1 MAANIFEKI
10 ITNINKNKLKYI
22 FLLIIV
28 LLILPFVVE
37 NQYVLHIAVLTL
49 MYVLLSSSLNVI
61 VGYTGQY
68 NIGHVAFY
76 AIGAYTAA
84 IISTRFNLNF
94 IIVILISGFVA
105 SLFSLMLGI
114 PTLRLRGIFFAF
126 TTLGFAEIT
135 RLTILNWRSLTR
147 GPFGIP
153 GVPIPQIFGMRLST
167 NTHFYFMIFI
177 LLFLMLLMTYRI
189 INSRVGRAWISIR
202 EDEQASASMGVDTF
216 KYKIMNL
223 MYGTFWAGV
232 GGAFFAYFA
241 GYVSADSFILDE
253 SFRFF
258 AMVLVGG
265 TGTLAGPILGGAVLT
280 ILPQVFRSFARY
292 QMIIYGVAILLI
304 IHYKPEGLLGG
315 RTFKRD
321 LSESEDN

>member
-1 MAANIFEKI
+1 MAANLFKKI
-10 ITNINKNKLKYI
+10 VANINKNKRIYLAA
-22 FLLIIV
+22 
-28 LLILPFVVE
+28 LILFLIALPILIE
-37 NQYVLHIAVLTL
+37 NQYIMHIAVLSL
-49 MYVLLSSSLNVI
+49 MYILLASSLNVI

-84 IISTRFNLNF
+84 IISTRFEVNF
-94 IIVILISGFVA
+94 LIVILLSGLVA
-105 SLFSLMLGI
+105 SLFSLFLGL

-153 GVPIPQIFGMRLST
+153 GIPIPKLFGISLSS

-177 LLFLMLLMTYRI
+177 LLLLMLLMTYRI
-189 INSRVGRAWISIR
+189 KNSRIGRAWISIR
-202 EDEQASASMGVDTF
+202 EDEEASASMGVDTF

-280 ILPQVFRSFARY
+280 ILPQIFRSFARY
-292 QMIIYGVAILLI
+292 QMIIYGIAILFI

-315 RTFKRD
+315 RTFKAD
-321 LSESEDN
+321 MNELEEN

>member
-1 MAANIFEKI
+1 MAANIIQK
-10 ITNINKNKLKYI
+10 TAANINKNRKKY
-22 FLLIIV
+22 LLALVVI
-28 LLILPFVVE
+28 LLVLPFLVD
-37 NQYVLHIAVLTL
+37 NQYVLHIAVLSL
-49 MYVLLSSSLNVI
+49 MYILLASSLNVI

-68 NIGHVAFY
+68 NIGHVAFF
-76 AIGAYTAA
+76 AIGSYTAA
-84 IISTRFNLNF
+84 IVATRFEVNF
-94 IIVILISGFVA
+94 LLVILLSGITA
-105 SLFSLMLGI
+105 SLFSLFLGL
-114 PTLRLRGIFFAF
+114 PTLRLKGIFFAF

-153 GVPIPQIFGMRLST
+153 GIPIPEIFGIRLAS

-177 LLFLMLLMTYRI
+177 LLSLMLVMTYRI
-189 INSRVGRAWISIR
+189 INSRIGRAWISIR

-216 KYKIMNL
+216 RYKIMNL

-232 GGAFFAYFA
+232 GGGFFAYFA
-241 GYVSADSFILDE
+241 GYISADSFILDE

-265 TGTLAGPILGGAVLT
+265 TGTLAGPVLGGAVLT
-280 ILPQVFRSFARY
+280 ILPQIFRSFARY
-292 QMIIYGVAILLI
+292 QMIIYGLAILFI

-315 RTFKRD
+315 RIFKTNNSK
-321 LSESEDN
+321 SEND

>member
-1 MAANIFEKI
+1 MAANIFKKTI
-10 ITNINKNKLKYI
+10 VNINKHKRKYLFALVS
-22 FLLIIV
+22 FLI
-28 LLILPFVVE
+28 ILPFVVE
-37 NQYVLHIAVLTL
+37 NQYVLHIAVLSL
-49 MYVLLSSSLNVI
+49 MYMLLASSLNVI

-84 IISTRFNLNF
+84 IVATKFEINF
-94 IIVILISGFVA
+94 LIVILLSGIVA
-105 SLFSLMLGI
+105 SIFSLGLGL

-153 GVPIPQIFGMRLST
+153 GIPVPELFGISLSS
-167 NTHFYFMIFI
+167 NIHFYFMIFI
-177 LLFLMLLMTYRI
+177 LLVLMLLMTYRI
-189 INSRVGRAWISIR
+189 KNSRVGRAWISIR
-202 EDEQASASMGVDTF
+202 EDEEASASMGVDTF

-241 GYVSADSFILDE
+241 GYISADSFILDE

-265 TGTLAGPILGGAVLT
+265 TGTLSGPILGGALLT
-280 ILPQVFRSFARY
+280 ILPQLFRSFARY
-292 QMIIYGVAILLI
+292 QMIIYGLAILFI

-315 RTFKRD
+315 RTFKAD
-321 LSESEDN
+321 INDANEN

>member
-1 MAANIFEKI
+1 MAVNLIKKTVANINNNQK
-10 ITNINKNKLKYI
+10 KYLSI
-22 FLLIIV
+22 LILILV
-28 LLILPFVVE
+28 ILPFLVD
-37 NQYVLHIAVLTL
+37 NQYVLHIAVLSL
-49 MYVLLSSSLNVI
+49 MYILLASSLNVI

-68 NIGHVAFY
+68 NIGHVAFF

-84 IISTRFNLNF
+84 IISTRFEINF
-94 IIVILISGFVA
+94 LLVILLSGITA
-105 SLFSLMLGI
+105 SLFSLLLGL

-153 GVPIPQIFGMRLST
+153 GIPIPKLFGISLSS
-167 NTHFYFMIFI
+167 NTHFYFIIFI
-177 LLFLMLLMTYRI
+177 LLALMLFMTYRI
-189 INSRVGRAWISIR
+189 INSRIGRAWISIR

-223 MYGTFWAGV
+223 MYGTFWAGT

-241 GYVSADSFILDE
+241 GYISADSFILDE

-265 TGTLAGPILGGAVLT
+265 TGTLAGPILGGALLT
-280 ILPQVFRSFARY
+280 ILPQIFRSFARY
-292 QMIIYGVAILLI
+292 QMIIYGLAILLI

-315 RTFKRD
+315 RTFKVKSSK
-321 LSESEDN
+321 SEKN